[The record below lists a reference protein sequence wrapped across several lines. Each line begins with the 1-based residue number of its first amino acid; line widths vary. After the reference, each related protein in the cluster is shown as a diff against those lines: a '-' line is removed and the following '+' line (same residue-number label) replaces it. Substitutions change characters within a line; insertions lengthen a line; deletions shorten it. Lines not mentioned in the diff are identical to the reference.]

1 MHAAQPLSFL
11 PAPKGSISGP
21 DSAPCTASAAVT
33 SGAAPVQ
40 VCLSPGVL
48 LTVLQPGTGLA
59 VWHRA
64 ARVGLHRAIQAALGQ
79 APFCKVAEG
88 RPEHAVKELLRE
100 MPLAMRPLGEDITRL
115 GRLFATVIGEDILR
129 FRLEHVADN
138 ACRQH
143 HVDSVRLRLL
153 CTYVGLGTEWID
165 PTGEHRRMSVFHVGL
180 FKGSKFPDPA
190 PRILH
195 RSPPVE
201 HLAERRRS
209 RLLLCI
215 DQPGVF

>member
-1 MHAAQPLSFL
+1 MDRRSVTLSL
-11 PAPKGSISGP
+11 ELRTEQAGGP
-21 DSAPCTASAAVT
+21 GV
-33 SGAAPVQ
+33 VE
-40 VCLSPGVL
+40 CLSPRVL
-48 LTVLQPGTGLA
+48 IRALEPAMGLA
-59 VWHRA
+59 LWHRTGRA
-64 ARVGLHRAIQAALGQ
+64 ALRRAAQAALAL

-88 RPEHAVKELLRE
+88 TPDRAARELLE
-100 MPLAMRPLGEDITRL
+100 DMPAAMRPLGADIRL
-115 GRLFATVIGEDILR
+115 LGHLFATLSACSQVR
-129 FRLEHVADN
+129 FRLEHVADD

-153 CTYVGLGTEWID
+153 CTYAGLGTDWID
-165 PTGEHRRMSVFHVGL
+165 PAGEHRRMIAFDVGV
-180 FKGSKFPDPA
+180 FKGLKFPDAA

-201 HLAERRRS
+201 HLPKQLRS

>member
-1 MHAAQPLSFL
+1 M
-11 PAPKGSISGP
+11 
-21 DSAPCTASAAVT
+21 DTRSAALSAERPAHPAVVT
-33 SGAAPVQ
+33 CLAPR
-40 VCLSPGVL
+40 VL
-48 LTVLQPGTGLA
+48 MTALGPTTGLA
-59 VWHRA
+59 LWRRTGRA
-64 ARVGLHRAIQAALGQ
+64 ASRQAAQAALAL

-88 RPEHAVKELLRE
+88 PPDHATRELLQD
-100 MPLAMRPLGEDITRL
+100 MPAATRPLGADIRLL
-115 GRLFATVIGEDILR
+115 GRLFATLTASNTVR
-129 FRLEHVADN
+129 FRLEHVVDD

-153 CTYVGLGTEWID
+153 CTYAGLGTDWVD
-165 PTGEHRRMSVFHVGL
+165 PAGTERRMAAFDVGV
-180 FKGSKFPDPA
+180 FKGSKFPDSA

-201 HLAERRRS
+201 HLSKQRRS

>member
-1 MHAAQPLSFL
+1 MRALEP
-11 PAPKGSISGP
+11 
-21 DSAPCTASAAVT
+21 T
-33 SGAAPVQ
+33 
-40 VCLSPGVL
+40 
-48 LTVLQPGTGLA
+48 TGLA
-59 VWHRA
+59 LWPRTGRA
-64 ARVGLHRAIQAALGQ
+64 ALRRAAQAAFTL

-88 RPEHAVKELLRE
+88 TPNHATRALLQDL
-100 MPLAMRPLGEDITRL
+100 PAAMRPLGADIVL
-115 GRLFATVIGEDILR
+115 LAHLFATVSAETRVRL
-129 FRLEHVADN
+129 RLEHVVDD

-153 CTYVGLGTEWID
+153 CTYAGLGTDWID
-165 PTGEHRRMSVFHVGL
+165 PAGQHRRMAVFDVGV
-180 FKGSKFPDPA
+180 FKGSKFPDAA

-201 HLAERRRS
+201 DLPKQRRS